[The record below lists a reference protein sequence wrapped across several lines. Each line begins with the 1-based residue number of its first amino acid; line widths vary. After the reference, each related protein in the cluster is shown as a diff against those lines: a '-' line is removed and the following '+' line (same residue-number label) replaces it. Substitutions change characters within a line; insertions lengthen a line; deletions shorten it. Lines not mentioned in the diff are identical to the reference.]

1 MMKTLNYLLDFLLF
15 IVPMLE
21 LTELVAVVPVEYLPW
36 YMLATVV
43 LRRVIRTLEEK
54 LKRSVEGEVGK

>member
-1 MMKTLNYLLDFLLF
+1 MKTLNYLLDFLLF

-54 LKRSVEGEVGK
+54 LKRSAEGEVGK

>member
-54 LKRSVEGEVGK
+54 LKRSAEGEVGK